1 MFSIQTMPATAK
13 WDDLSLQSTLDSA
26 QLNQMAIELDLVTIA
41 LAALTQIDRG
51 EMQQIARDLQL
62 ESTISAW
69 IDEWPAC
76 RSTQAHLDADLVR
89 SIVLVVNH
97 LAQEYQVSIRRNIYY
112 WQQTVE
118 YNLLPLQS
126 PSLADYIDN
135 FIKIYQVRLGDRSQS
150 SFEALSETAL
160 NLSIELLF
168 YSSPNGHQRLW
179 KALLERTQSQIG
191 SSGST

>member
-13 WDDLSLQSTLDSA
+13 WDDLSLKSTLDSS
-26 QLNQMAIELDLVTIA
+26 QLNKMTTELELVTIA
-41 LAALTQIDRG
+41 LAALTQIDRA
-51 EMQQIARDLQL
+51 EIRQIARDLQL
-62 ESTISAW
+62 ESIISDW
-69 IDEWPAC
+69 IEEWPSG
-76 RSTQAHLDADLVR
+76 RSTPLQLDGDRVR
-89 SIVLVVNH
+89 ALVLVVNH
-97 LAQEYQVSIRRNIYY
+97 LAQEYQISIRRNIYY

-135 FIKIYQVRLGDRSQS
+135 FITIYQARMGTANRQ
-150 SFEALSETAL
+150 SFESLSETAL

-179 KALLERTQSQIG
+179 QALWERSQSN
-191 SSGST
+191 